1 MSKYRNRLKTLMD
14 RTIVTDA
21 GLETWLIFQQ
31 GIDLPHFAAFDL
43 LKDEAG
49 MAVLKRWY
57 LRFAAIAAQCGHALL
72 LESPTWRANADWGR
86 RLGYDRDALA
96 DANRTA
102 IGLLLEIRSEVERPG
117 LPVIVCG
124 NIGPRGDGY
133 VAGERMSAAEAEAY
147 HREQIATFAA
157 TDADLASAFTIN
169 YVDEGIGIARAARAE
184 GMPVALSFTLET
196 DGALPS
202 GETLQQAIERTDDA
216 TRGYPLHYMINC
228 AHPTHFDTVL
238 RHGGGWR
245 SRIAGL
251 RANASCKS
259 HAELEASTE
268 LDAGD
273 PDDLADRYLG
283 LRGALPALRV
293 IGGCCGTDDRHVAA
307 MVRAFAGSPAM
318 S

>member
-31 GIDLPHFAAFDL
+31 GIELPHFAAFDL

-49 MAVLKRWY
+49 IAVLKRWY
-57 LRFAAIAAQCGHALL
+57 LRFAAIAAQGGHALL

-86 RLGYDRDALA
+86 RLGYDRETLA
-96 DANRTA
+96 DANCTA
-102 IGLLLEIRSEVERPG
+102 IGLLLEIRNEVERPG

-133 VAGERMSAAEAEAY
+133 VAGERMSAALAEAY

-157 TDADLASAFTIN
+157 TDADLVSAFTIN

-184 GMPVALSFTLET
+184 GIPVVLSVTLET

-202 GETLQQAIERTDDA
+202 GETLQQAIERTDVA
-216 TRGYPLHYMINC
+216 TRSYPLHYMINC
-228 AHPTHFDTVL
+228 AHPTHFDAVL

-245 SRIAGL
+245 GRIAGL

-259 HAELEASTE
+259 HAELEVSTE

-273 PDDLADRYLG
+273 PADLAGRYLG
-283 LRGALPALRV
+283 LRDALPALRV

-307 MVRAFAGSPAM
+307 MARAFAGALAM

>member
-49 MAVLKRWY
+49 IAVLRHWY
-57 LRFAAIAAQCGHALL
+57 LRFAAIAAQGGHALL
-72 LESPTWRANADWGR
+72 LESPTWRANADWGW

-102 IGLLLEIRSEVERPG
+102 IGLLLEIRNEVERPG

-133 VAGERMSAAEAEAY
+133 VAAGRMSAAEAEAY

-157 TDADLASAFTIN
+157 TDADLVSAFTIN

-184 GMPVALSFTLET
+184 GVPVVLSFTLET

-238 RHGGGWR
+238 RDDGGWR

-273 PDDLADRYLG
+273 PADLADRYLG
-283 LRGALPALRV
+283 LRDTLPALRV

-307 MVRAFAGSPAM
+307 MVRALAGSLAM
-318 S
+318 T